1 MEVEDDRSN
10 SSQMASGFEFIYG
23 IGGSRSTK
31 VRRVGGRPRAT
42 SHEPE
47 TMAAHVCCVRFAAIE
62 DYLLS
67 L

>member
-1 MEVEDDRSN
+1 MIDRTPRRWLRDSN
-10 SSQMASGFEFIYG
+10 LSMALEA
-23 IGGSRSTK
+23 
-31 VRRVGGRPRAT
+31 VGRPR
-42 SHEPE
+42 SDVLEGDHEPE